1 MKAGT
6 RNLGPSSVA
15 SRIRRLAVVAA
26 GLGVVFGLAGCSQ
39 AERATWAR
47 LGMPEPATEE
57 APLILQLWQG
67 SWIVAGFVAAIV
79 WGLIA
84 AAIVLYRRRRGDEI
98 PKQTRYNIPIEV
110 LYTIVPLIVVFGL
123 FYFTARD
130 QTEIMRLTDDYDH
143 SVNVMAFRWSW
154 GFNYLD
160 ANTYEVGT
168 PAVAP
173 TLYLPI
179 DEKVRFELTSPDVI
193 HSFWVPDFLFKM
205 DVVPGRINQF
215 ELTPNKLG
223 TFPGRCA
230 ELFGVDHSRMLFKVS
245 VVSRAEF
252 DQRMQELRDRGNEG
266 LLDTGRVLADLA
278 GTPNCEGPAASQIAC
293 RERDA

>member
-1 MKAGT
+1 MRLKARAT
-6 RNLGPSSVA
+6 KLLALGAVSITAVA
-15 SRIRRLAVVAA
+15 
-26 GLGVVFGLAGCSQ
+26 LAGCSQ
-39 AERATWAR
+39 ADVDTWAR

-84 AAIVLYRRRRGDEI
+84 IAIVLYRRRRGDEI
-98 PKQTRYNIPIEV
+98 PRQTRYNIPIEV
-110 LYTIVPLIVVFGL
+110 LYTVVPLIIVFGL

-130 QTEIMRLTDDYDH
+130 QAEIIKLTDDYDH
-143 SVNVMAFRWSW
+143 AVNVVGFRWSW

-160 ANTYEVGT
+160 EETFDVGT

-173 TLYLPI
+173 VLYLPI

-230 ELFGVDHSRMLFKVS
+230 ELCGVDHSRMLFTVE

-252 DQRMQELRDRGNEG
+252 DQQMQKLRDRGNVG
-266 LLDTGRVLADLA
+266 SLDTDRVLAELA
-278 GTPNCEGPAASQIAC
+278 GTPNCEGPAASNLAC
-293 RERDA
+293 KERDA

>member
-1 MKAGT
+1 MRLKA
-6 RNLGPSSVA
+6 RAIKL
-15 SRIRRLAVVAA
+15 LAA
-26 GLGVVFGLAGCSQ
+26 GAMSITAVALAGCSQ
-39 AERATWAR
+39 ADVDTWAR

-84 AAIVLYRRRRGDEI
+84 IAIVLYRRRRGDEI
-98 PKQTRYNIPIEV
+98 PRQTRYNIPIEV
-110 LYTIVPLIVVFGL
+110 LYTVVPLIIVFGL

-130 QTEIMRLTDDYDH
+130 QAEIIKLTDDYDH
-143 SVNVMAFRWSW
+143 AVNVVGFRWSW

-160 ANTYEVGT
+160 EETFDVGT

-173 TLYLPI
+173 VLYLPI

-230 ELFGVDHSRMLFKVS
+230 ELCGVDHSRMLFTVE

-252 DQRMQELRDRGNEG
+252 DQQMQKLRDRGNVG
-266 LLDTGRVLADLA
+266 SLDTDRVLAELA
-278 GTPNCEGPAASQIAC
+278 GTPNCEGPAASNLAC
-293 RERDA
+293 KERDA